1 MAVSGWGLE
10 RLKPPIPLFK
20 RRLRASFFMRF
31 IASSRNGVQSG
42 FRGSRP
48 QPDTAMRRAFRT

>member
-10 RLKPPIPLFK
+10 HLKPPIPLFK

-31 IASSRNGVQSG
+31 IASSIE
-42 FRGSRP
+42 
-48 QPDTAMRRAFRT
+48 

>member
-20 RRLRASFFMRF
+20 RRLSFFMRC
-31 IASSRNGVQSG
+31 IASSIE
-42 FRGSRP
+42 
-48 QPDTAMRRAFRT
+48 